1 MPDVAKIS
9 IDKGQTMS
17 RRIRSMAVTVVAMVA
32 MVGMFSTAALAQ
44 STQPYPPGQAFS
56 VVCTSAGQAGAS
68 VACRVLGAIANERLT
83 ATAAYNPEFYREELT
98 ANADGE
104 ANFRFTVPREARGRE
119 ITVRVVG
126 EISGEVASDTLTI
139 AAPGRS
145 GEAPGQARGLLAYTG
160 QDTIL
165 LAAAGLVLLTG
176 GILGVRRRR
185 VGERV
190 DA

>member
-1 MPDVAKIS
+1 MPDAAEIS
-9 IDKGQTMS
+9 IHKGHTMS

-44 STQPYPPGQAFS
+44 TYPPPPAFS
-56 VVCTSAGQAGAS
+56 VVCSVSGQAS
-68 VACRVLGAIANERLT
+68 VACQVLGARANERLT
-83 ATAAYNPEFYREELT
+83 ATAVANVEFYRADLR

-104 ANFRFTVPREARGRE
+104 ASFRFTVPRDARGRE
-119 ITVRVVG
+119 ITVSVLG
-126 EISGEVASDTLTI
+126 EISGEIASDTFTI
-139 AAPGRS
+139 GAPGRS
-145 GEAPGQARGLLAYTG
+145 GEAPGQGRGLLAYTG

-165 LAAAGLVLLTG
+165 LGAAGLLLLTG

-185 VGERV
+185 VEERV